1 MFKIILIYREMR
13 DAGQFYTNRI
23 LRQTLSLLFCTI
35 ESHLYR
41 RRIKTKKKATVV
53 TVIWEM
59 YPLYNVQYLKG
70 ELTIEHQG

>member
-23 LRQTLSLLFCTI
+23 LRQTLTLLFCTI

-41 RRIKTKKKATVV
+41 RRIKTVV

-70 ELTIEHQG
+70 ELTIEQQG